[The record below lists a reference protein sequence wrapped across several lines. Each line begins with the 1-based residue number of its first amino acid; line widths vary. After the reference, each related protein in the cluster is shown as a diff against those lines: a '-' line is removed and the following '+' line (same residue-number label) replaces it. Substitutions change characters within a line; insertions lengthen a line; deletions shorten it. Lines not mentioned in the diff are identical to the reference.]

1 MKTIAAKLNL
11 VLVLVSLCVAGIG
24 VTIVSAV
31 KAQSMDGAIINLAG
45 RQRMLTQKMS
55 KEALALVFDGATP
68 ERRANLEKTC
78 GLFDRTLR
86 ALTKGGTTEGPAGEP
101 VQVPAMKSAAVQ
113 LQLTKARESWDRF
126 ASVIHQM
133 EAAAEEEN
141 PDVHDLT
148 AEVEAGSLNLL
159 REANAVV
166 NLLEQESRASTDRL
180 IRIQLIGLGV
190 MLFFCVIAWF
200 AIRRVLV
207 GPLAE
212 SSGVIRELA
221 QGDLTKSIE
230 VTTEDEIGELASN
243 VNAMASSLRNVIMG
257 LRRDSE
263 TIGKSATSM
272 DQESDHLAEDT
283 HVMVEVATTVSA
295 ASEELSAS
303 MSGISD
309 SASGVFSMLTSVSTA
324 IEEMNTAIAEIA
336 KSSQRGARVAA
347 QADQQAKRTAEIMEE
362 LRAASGEIGKVLGV
376 ISDIADQTNLL
387 ALNATIEAASAG
399 EAGKGFAVV
408 ANEVKELARQTA
420 QATEEIGGQIEGM
433 RKSSEMAAEAIGSIS
448 SVISEVNEVSQ
459 TIASA
464 VEEQSATMAEISTAG
479 GAASRAAEEI
489 SHQVM
494 EGAQGTL
501 EISSNIQKVNQAA
514 QQTDHAVQQARE
526 NVRQLVALASG
537 MDETVKQFKVG

>member
-1 MKTIAAKLNL
+1 MKTIAAKLN
-11 VLVLVSLCVAGIG
+11 VVVIVVGICIMG
-24 VTIVSAV
+24 VGATIVSAV

-55 KEALALVFDGATP
+55 KEALALMLDGANA
-68 ERRANLEKTC
+68 ERREILGKTC
-78 GLFDRTLR
+78 SLFERTLE
-86 ALTKGGTTEGPAGEP
+86 ALADGGVTDGPSGEP
-101 VQVPAMKSAAVQ
+101 VQVPSVESPDIQA
-113 LQLTKARESWDRF
+113 QLTKVRGLW
-126 ASVIHQM
+126 ASYSKLIKSS
-133 EAAAEEEN
+133 ADYSA
-141 PDVHDLT
+141 DLPAYST
-148 AEVEAGSLNLL
+148 LIAQIETGSLDLL
-159 REANAVV
+159 RETNAVV
-166 NLLEQESRASTDRL
+166 TLLERESRAATEQL
-180 IRIQLIGLGV
+180 IRVQLIGLGA
-190 MLFFCVIAWF
+190 MMFFCGIGWWV
-200 AIRRVLV
+200 IRRVLV
-207 GPLAE
+207 GPLVATTDT
-212 SSGVIRELA
+212 IRLLA
-221 QGDLTKSIE
+221 QGDLGHSLE
-230 VTTEDEIGELASN
+230 VGGEDEIGELAAN
-243 VNAMASSLRNVIMG
+243 VNAMAASLREVIVG

-263 TIGKSATSM
+263 TIGRSASGM
-272 DQESDHLAEDT
+272 DQESDRLAEDT

-309 SASGVFSMLTSVSTA
+309 SANGVFSMLTSVSTA

-347 QADQQAKRTAEIMEE
+347 QADQQAKRTAEIMED
-362 LRAASGEIGKVLGV
+362 LRSASGEIGKVLGV

-489 SHQVM
+489 SHQVL

-514 QQTDHAVQQARE
+514 KQTDHAVQEARE
-526 NVRQLVALASG
+526 NVRQLVALAGG
-537 MDETVKQFKVG
+537 MDETVKQFRVD